1 MITAVDISQISIHTE
16 RLWLRPLEMDDLD
29 DLYAY
34 ACVPGVGEMAGW
46 KHHESPEETSAI
58 IESMLRRREVL
69 AIVHEAD
76 HKMIGT
82 LGLHP
87 VDKIDSDLF
96 PQYRMR
102 EIGYVLSKAY
112 WGQGLMPEAVRAVI
126 QYCFDT
132 LELNALICC
141 HFAENRQS
149 RRVIE
154 KCGFR
159 FLRTGKFTSDSLKKT
174 FDDLHYII
182 KREDE
187 KGQEGNEQE

>member
-1 MITAVDISQISIHTE
+1 MIIAVDISEISIHTE
-16 RLWLRPLEMDDLD
+16 RLWLRPLGLDDLD
-29 DLYAY
+29 DFYAY
-34 ACVPGVGEMAGW
+34 ASVPGVGEMAGW
-46 KHHESPEETSAI
+46 KHHESPEETRTI
-58 IESMLRRREVL
+58 LESMLRRREVL

-76 HKMIGT
+76 QKMIGT

-87 VDKIDSDLF
+87 VSKAEAELF

-102 EIGYVLSKAY
+102 ELGYVLSKAY

-126 QYCFDT
+126 RYSFDT
-132 LELNALICC
+132 LKLDALICC